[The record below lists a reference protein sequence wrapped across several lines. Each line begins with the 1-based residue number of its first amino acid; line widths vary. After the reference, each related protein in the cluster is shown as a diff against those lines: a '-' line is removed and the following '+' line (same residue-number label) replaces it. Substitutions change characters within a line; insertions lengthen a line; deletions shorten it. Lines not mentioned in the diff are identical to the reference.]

1 MIYYTDASHQD
12 YTAFALGGTLVVMAD
27 KGFLT
32 TLKLKHVY
40 PKLATYLIDLSMFW
54 VKWVLDKSFF

>member
-1 MIYYTDASHQD
+1 MIYYTDASHQHF
-12 YTAFALGGTLVVMAD
+12 TTFALGGSLVVLVD

-40 PKLATYLIDLSMFW
+40 PKLAAYLIDPSMLR